1 MQPNDRE
8 EKRKIEREKR
18 KAKKVKKLKIR
29 NAVIKVVIG
38 GFILMGV
45 NEVYKEAMYDSFEPI
60 DAPMS
65 STILMNAKN
74 KSIYDYI
81 YNGEV
86 EDKDIIRDI
95 DNLSVM
101 TSVYRNVCELDLDKY
116 NKNNELIIPEIDYIN
131 KSDIMLLVNKY
142 KELEKKV
149 DLNSPFKDT
158 KEFYEVVAKLISYRR
173 LLSSDRFVIGA
184 EEINNFAEM
193 FIKCTILDITGLGFE
208 NYSNIETNINGITDK
223 DNFYVKYVDPKTGKE
238 YDLKINSYS
247 CLPYLV
253 KDVQELNSTLSKYE
267 IDKNTKCIVGKR
279 NDLTELI
286 DQENYTIDR
295 LKDVITY
302 EYDIS
307 NGKINQLSNKIL
319 KK

>member
-158 KEFYEVVAKLISYRR
+158 KEFYEVVAKLIAYRR

-253 KDVQELNSTLSKYE
+253 KDVQKINSTLSKYE

>member
-131 KSDIMLLVNKY
+131 KSEIMLLVNKY

-279 NDLTELI
+279 ARHFWMFSSFNTFFIATLI
-286 DQENYTIDR
+286 
-295 LKDVITY
+295 V
-302 EYDIS
+302 
-307 NGKINQLSNKIL
+307 
-319 KK
+319 KKY

>member
-38 GFILMGV
+38 GFILMSV
-45 NEVYKEAMYDSFEPI
+45 NEVYKETMYNSFEPT
-60 DAPMS
+60 DTLMS
-65 STILMNAKN
+65 STILMNAKD

-101 TSVYRNVCELDLDKY
+101 TSVYRNVYELDLDKY

-267 IDKNTKCIVGKR
+267 IDKNTKCIVGKK

-286 DQENYTIDR
+286 DQESYTIDR

-307 NGKINQLSNKIL
+307 NGKINQLSDKIL